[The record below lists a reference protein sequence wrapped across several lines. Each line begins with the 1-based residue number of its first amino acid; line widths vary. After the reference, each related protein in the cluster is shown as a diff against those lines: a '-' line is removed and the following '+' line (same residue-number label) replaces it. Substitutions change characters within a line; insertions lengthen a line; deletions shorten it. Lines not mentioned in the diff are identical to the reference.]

1 MALSESDIE
10 LNELDLDT
18 TISPLVGEDEAPS
31 VSKSD
36 VSTVISQALRG
47 YNIYEIHGKPIIFIY
62 VYTRRKRM
70 QTLKAIHQL
79 I

>member
-1 MALSESDIE
+1 MASESDIE

-36 VSTVISQALRG
+36 VSTVVIKPGFEWLSCMKFTVLKCI
-47 YNIYEIHGKPIIFIY
+47 IY
-62 VYTRRKRM
+62 
-70 QTLKAIHQL
+70 L
-79 I
+79 